1 MEKKGNVHKTW
12 KMSNA
17 LRLPKLRAEER
28 SNYFATIINF
38 KSYYD
43 FFLILVKIVTMS
55 LFVLGVLF
63 TWFHKYI

>member
-1 MEKKGNVHKTW
+1 
-12 KMSNA
+12 MSNA

-63 TWFHKYI
+63 T